1 MATMLLN
8 TTVSALGS
16 PSSPLSPASP
26 SASHTAELHPSQEV
40 VLNIIFGTLAVVLA
54 AIAVLFAYLQ
64 FRKPAVEVMNNS
76 DVESQTGSDDQSRSI
91 IRYGP
96 NHNAIYPAFNS
107 QTNRLLGH
115 ASAYEMASLF
125 LPRARVMRNRPLR
138 RRISHRR
145 RGSSSSARHPTNQV
159 THRASVGAMNRTAA
173 FSKHF
178 SQRHRANRALRRMRV
193 MGHTFAFLGRAGLHR
208 RNSNL

>member
-91 IRYGP
+91 IRCMSPILHLRPVADSETDGP

-125 LPRARVMRNRPLR
+125 FTKSAYV
-138 RRISHRR
+138 HR
-145 RGSSSSARHPTNQV
+145 SDQ
-159 THRASVGAMNRTAA
+159 RT
-173 FSKHF
+173 FC
-178 SQRHRANRALRRMRV
+178 
-193 MGHTFAFLGRAGLHR
+193 
-208 RNSNL
+208 